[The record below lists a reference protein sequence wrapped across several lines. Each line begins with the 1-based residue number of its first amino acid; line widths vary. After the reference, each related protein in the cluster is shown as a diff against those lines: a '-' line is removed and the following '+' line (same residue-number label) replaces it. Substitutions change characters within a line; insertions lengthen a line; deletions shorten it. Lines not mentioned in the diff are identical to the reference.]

1 MWICLLNTKHY
12 VYSRCKCC
20 PVYSSWMLVS
30 QHFYLQTLCIVI
42 YWSTVI
48 GCGSNPN
55 GCWYWCSADMII
67 WCAGVFVAW
76 FASNA
81 QKSTSEHTDLPPI
94 ISGDFSTRS
103 TAVCVHVVDKNPF
116 RWRTTPMHRYT
127 QQIFMYSPQQMYWYI
142 EHTVFLKI

>member
-1 MWICLLNTKHY
+1 MVCN
-12 VYSRCKCC
+12 VCVMSGR
-20 PVYSSWMLVS
+20 
-30 QHFYLQTLCIVI
+30 
-42 YWSTVI
+42 
-48 GCGSNPN
+48 
-55 GCWYWCSADMII
+55 
-67 WCAGVFVAW
+67 FVAW
-76 FASNA
+76 FAVHVRRVCVLPDPFVDLNYNSYQQSNA

>member
-1 MWICLLNTKHY
+1 MCD
-12 VYSRCKCC
+12 VCFAAAMQ
-20 PVYSSWMLVS
+20 PV
-30 QHFYLQTLCIVI
+30 CILFNPESDHIVF
-42 YWSTVI
+42 S
-48 GCGSNPN
+48 GS
-55 GCWYWCSADMII
+55 IV
-67 WCAGVFVAW
+67 GVVNCTFDRMFVDVAVLR
-76 FASNA
+76 SNA